1 MSTLL
6 YELDADSIYEE
17 ITENFDEVHD
27 VEDDDDYRED
37 RMEQMISRHGWRR
50 VMQTIISE
58 ELTKHDDLEA
68 FAEYLGIDYED
79 FYEMLV
85 LENVYEYDYD
95 DLS

>member
-1 MSTLL
+1 
-6 YELDADSIYEE
+6 
-17 ITENFDEVHD
+17 
-27 VEDDDDYRED
+27 
-37 RMEQMISRHGWRR
+37 
-50 VMQTIISE
+50 MQTIISE

-85 LENVYEYDYD
+85 LETVYEYEYD

>member
-1 MSTLL
+1 
-6 YELDADSIYEE
+6 
-17 ITENFDEVHD
+17 
-27 VEDDDDYRED
+27 
-37 RMEQMISRHGWRR
+37 
-50 VMQTIISE
+50 MQTIISE

-85 LENVYEYDYD
+85 LDNYHEYDYD